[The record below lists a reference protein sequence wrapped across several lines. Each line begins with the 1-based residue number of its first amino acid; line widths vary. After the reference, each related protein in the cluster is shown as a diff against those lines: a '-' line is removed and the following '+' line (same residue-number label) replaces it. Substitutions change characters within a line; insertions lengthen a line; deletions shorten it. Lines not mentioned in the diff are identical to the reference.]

1 MAVVIKMPKM
11 SDTMTEGV
19 IAGWLKKVGDKVKS
33 GDVLAEVETDKATM
47 ELENYEDG
55 TLLYIGPKEGDAV
68 AVDGV
73 LAVIGKEGEDYA
85 ALLGGQSGGA
95 AAPVPAAE
103 APAPAPPPAVAVPA
117 PVPAAPVS
125 AAPAAPANGKKATVV
140 RMPKMSDTMT
150 EGTIAS
156 WLKKVG
162 DKVKS
167 GDVLA
172 EVETDKATME
182 LENYEDGILLYTG
195 PKEGEAV
202 AVDGVLAI
210 IGEEGADVQALL
222 SGQSGGAPAPA
233 AASEAAAPAA
243 VPAAEAAPAASNGRL
258 LASPLAKSIAKDK
271 GVDLRQIKGSGEN
284 GRIVA
289 RDLESAQPQ
298 AGVSQPQAAA
308 PAVASAPAAALAAQT
323 NAPLTTAAPQ
333 PAGPANLQA
342 DAMQGNAPE
351 IAPAKPAAVPAAAEG
366 TYTDTPVSQMRKVI
380 ARRLSESLFTA
391 PHFYLTME
399 IVMDKAMETRVK
411 LNELSPVKLSFNDMV
426 IKACAVALRQHP
438 VINSSWLGDRIR
450 QNKQVNIGVAVAVD
464 EGLLVP
470 VIRNA
475 DGKGMSQIATEVKEL
490 AGKAKSKKLQ
500 PSEWEGSTFTI
511 SNLGMFGIDEFTA
524 IINEPNAC
532 ILAVGGIKQTAIVK
546 SGELAIGNVMKVTL
560 SCDHRVVDG
569 ATGAAFLQTVK
580 ALLEDPMRMLI

>member
-1 MAVVIKMPKM
+1 MAEIIKMPKM

-19 IAGWLKKVGDKVKS
+19 IAAWLKKVGDKVKSGDILAEVETDKATMELENYEDGTLLYIGPKEKDSVPVDGVLAIVGKEGEDISVLLNGQGGASAPQAAAAPAPASPAPAPAPQAAAPAPAPAAPAAPANGKKATVVRMPKMSDTMTEGTIAAWLKKVGDKVKS

-55 TLLYIGPKEGDAV
+55 TLLY
-68 AVDGV
+68 
-73 LAVIGKEGEDYA
+73 
-85 ALLGGQSGGA
+85 
-95 AAPVPAAE
+95 
-103 APAPAPPPAVAVPA
+103 
-117 PVPAAPVS
+117 
-125 AAPAAPANGKKATVV
+125 
-140 RMPKMSDTMT
+140 
-150 EGTIAS
+150 
-156 WLKKVG
+156 
-162 DKVKS
+162 
-167 GDVLA
+167 
-172 EVETDKATME
+172 
-182 LENYEDGILLYTG
+182 TG

-210 IGEEGADVQALL
+210 IGEEGADIQALL
-222 SGQSGGAPAPA
+222 GGQSGGAPAA
-233 AASEAAAPAA
+233 AAPAETAAPSASAAAAPAA
-243 VPAAEAAPAASNGRL
+243 APQAESTGRL

-289 RDLESAQPQ
+289 RDLENAQPG
-298 AGVSQPQAAA
+298 ASPAPAAA
-308 PAVASAPAAALAAQT
+308 PAAPASAPSEYIQAALPEQ
-323 NAPLTTAAPQ
+323 
-333 PAGPANLQA
+333 QA
-342 DAMQGNAPE
+342 
-351 IAPAKPAAVPAAAEG
+351 AKPAAAPAPAAAEG

-380 ARRLSESLFTA
+380 AKRLSESLFTA

-399 IVMDKAMETRVK
+399 ILMDKAMETRVK

-426 IKACAVALRQHP
+426 IKASAVALKQHP
-438 VINSSWLGDRIR
+438 AINSSWLGDRIR
-450 QNKQVNIGVAVAVD
+450 QNKVVNIGVAVAVD

-500 PSEWEGSTFTI
+500 PAEWEGSTFTI

-524 IINEPNAC
+524 IINPPDAC
-532 ILAVGGIKQTAIVK
+532 ILAVGGIKQTAVVK
-546 SGELAIGNVMKVTL
+546 DGALAIGNIMKVTL

-569 ATGAAFLQTVK
+569 ATGAAFLQTLK

>member
-19 IAGWLKKVGDKVKS
+19 IASWLKKVGDKIKS

-73 LAVIGKEGEDYA
+73 LAVVGKEGEDYA
-85 ALLGGQSGGA
+85 GLLGGQSGGA
-95 AAPVPAAE
+95 AAPAPQPAPAAAPVAPALSPAPQAA
-103 APAPAPPPAVAVPA
+103 APAPSAPA
-117 PVPAAPVS
+117 PS
-125 AAPAAPANGKKATVV
+125 PANGKKATVV

-182 LENYEDGILLYTG
+182 LENYEDGTLLYTG
-195 PKEGEAV
+195 PKEGDAV

-210 IGEEGADVQALL
+210 IGEEGADIQTLL
-222 SGQSGGAPAPA
+222 GGQSGGAATVAPQASAPAEATPA
-233 AASEAAAPAA
+233 AATTAS
-243 VPAAEAAPAASNGRL
+243 AEAPSNGRL

-271 GVDLRQIKGSGEN
+271 GVDLRQVKGSGEN

-289 RDLESAQPQ
+289 RDLENA
-298 AGVSQPQAAA
+298 QPQAAA
-308 PAVASAPAAALAAQT
+308 AAAPAPAQT

-333 PAGPANLQA
+333 PAGPVNLQA
-342 DAMQGNAPE
+342 DAIRGNAPE
-351 IAPAKPAAVPAAAEG
+351 VAPAKPAAVPAATEG

-380 ARRLSESLFTA
+380 AKRLSESLFTA

-399 IVMDKAMETRVK
+399 IVIDKAMETRTK

-426 IKACAVALRQHP
+426 IKACAVALKQHP
-438 VINSSWLGDRIR
+438 AINSSWLGDRIR
-450 QNKQVNIGVAVAVD
+450 QNKVVNIGVAVAVD

-475 DGKGMSQIATEVKEL
+475 DGKGMSQIASEVKEL

-500 PSEWEGSTFTI
+500 PAEWEGSTFTI

-524 IINEPNAC
+524 IINPPDAC
-532 ILAVGGIKQTAIVK
+532 ILAVGGIKQTAVVK
-546 SGELAIGNVMKVTL
+546 NGELAIGNVMKVTL

-569 ATGAAFLQTVK
+569 ATGAAFLQSVK
-580 ALLEDPMRMLI
+580 ALLEDPLRMLI